1 LGRAALDARLLG
13 HESALAAELEAV
25 NRAKE
30 LGWDLTKLEQRRTVY
45 ASHRPW
51 TGNLLQF

>member
-13 HESALAAELEAV
+13 HESALAAELEAI